1 MFLYEDLN
9 QELCWYF
16 HQLIYCYFYTF
27 FSEKCKIFSRIVS
40 GRLREETE
48 VEMDGSVSPIKVEVF
63 TPNQQ
68 TEDVKMESLE
78 VKGMIVRTL
87 KNGVKSYYYLIL
99 NPIFAFFQRSVCTLT
114 IKVRCLVFFLQNEY
128 LQNLGYQQLKCISP
142 SCLYSYGLWPF
153 IRGGDV
159 SPPTNIFEP

>member
-1 MFLYEDLN
+1 M
-9 QELCWYF
+9 
-16 HQLIYCYFYTF
+16 
-27 FSEKCKIFSRIVS
+27 S

-99 NPIFAFFQRSVCTLT
+99 NPIYAFFKRTFCTLT
-114 IKVRCLVFFLQNEY
+114 IKVRCLFFFKMSAFKIWAIN
-128 LQNLGYQQLKCISP
+128 N
-142 SCLYSYGLWPF
+142 
-153 IRGGDV
+153 
-159 SPPTNIFEP
+159 